1 MMTHED
7 QSLDQIISLPTTVS
21 KQWCRFMSSQK
32 SIEELR
38 QSGSSE
44 MYRESLEAMFEAWLL
59 SDNLPESAFA
69 RDAIYC
75 NYKMLMKFLEQSL

>member
-1 MMTHED
+1 
-7 QSLDQIISLPTTVS
+7 
-21 KQWCRFMSSQK
+21 MSSQK

-38 QSGSSE
+38 QVSSSE

-59 SDNLPESAFA
+59 SDNLPVSGFD
-69 RDAIYC
+69 RDAIYL

>member
-1 MMTHED
+1 M
-7 QSLDQIISLPTTVS
+7 ISSMV
-21 KQWCRFMSSQK
+21 QK
-32 SIEELR
+32 IKWAKESWSCTI
-38 QSGSSE
+38 E

-59 SDNLPESAFA
+59 SDNLPESVFA